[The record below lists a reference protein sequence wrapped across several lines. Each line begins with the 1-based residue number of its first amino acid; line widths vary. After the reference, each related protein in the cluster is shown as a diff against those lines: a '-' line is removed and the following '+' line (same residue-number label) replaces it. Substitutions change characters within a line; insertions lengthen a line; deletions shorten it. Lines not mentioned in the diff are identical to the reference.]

1 MVRNLLEKESLHR
14 RQDHLQ
20 LLHLHARSRRPLVRA
35 CPSIPPVPH
44 PRQGLLQPQRHGNFV
59 FSPLSLC
66 FLPVHSIGP
75 GCWYLRDR
83 QNLVMAIRNLEWRLP
98 ILGVF
103 VGMRYY
109 FLICG
114 WLMEPVYSQSFG
126 IEILVVLSNG
136 FHIIP
141 WKVTTEDKV
150 CDLYVLLMTDFQ

>member
-1 MVRNLLEKESLHR
+1 M
-14 RQDHLQ
+14 
-20 LLHLHARSRRPLVRA
+20 
-35 CPSIPPVPH
+35 
-44 PRQGLLQPQRHGNFV
+44 
-59 FSPLSLC
+59 
-66 FLPVHSIGP
+66 
-75 GCWYLRDR
+75 
-83 QNLVMAIRNLEWRLP
+83 MAIRNLEWRLP